1 MGAFQGSKYI
11 NNIAFLP
18 FSMVNIFIEKTGQKK
33 TMVFEG
39 KVNTLI
45 KKLKYNPETVFVT
58 KKKELLCEEDLIKN
72 TDTIEI
78 RSVISG
84 G

>member
-1 MGAFQGSKYI
+1 MRVFPGSKYI
-11 NNIAFLP
+11 NDTAFLP
-18 FSMVNIFIEKTGQKK
+18 SMVTIFIERTEKT
-33 TMVFEG
+33 TTLSFEG
-39 KVNTLI
+39 KVKTLVR
-45 KKLKYNPETVFVT
+45 KLKYNPETVFVT
-58 KKKELLCEEDLIKN
+58 REKELLCEEDRIKN